1 MSYAM
6 LYAISYARTQDMQVK
21 TYDVVYDEIHT
32 ISYVRHT
39 ISYARTS
46 PYVTSGIPT
55 PWIKKYILVYTL
67 AIGPYTMPYDM
78 STCYGISHNK
88 S

>member
-1 MSYAM
+1 MSCNH
-6 LYAISYARTQDMQVK
+6 D
-21 TYDVVYDEIHT
+21 VYDDI
-32 ISYVRHT
+32 IDLS
-39 ISYARTS
+39 
-46 PYVTSGIPT
+46 SGFGILT

-67 AIGPYTMPYDM
+67 AIGPYTKPYDM